1 MKGQSLNRPGRLI
14 RFIMVTALL
23 ATVAMVWALPRVDAS
38 YAVWFVVAVAV
49 GEWFASKMRES
60 TMVSL
65 TNVVGLVATIVGGPA
80 LAVISMVGA
89 LPVFLIRATDMR
101 WLRVSFNTGQYVLAS
116 LSGALVYEAITTA
129 AGATFPQVSALFAVL
144 AAAVTHSLVNHALVS
159 VAVSM
164 SSPDGFLD
172 TFRTVG
178 PSLTIQIPYAG
189 IAVLAV
195 VVMQTASTW
204 AMLLLAVPALVAR
217 QGLLAFQHLDDSY
230 DQLVRTIVDTIEMK
244 DRYTRG
250 HSERVAELSVTIAE
264 ELGVT
269 YEERRLTRYAAL
281 LHDVGK
287 VGVPLCIINKPGR
300 LDDAEFEIMKQHPS
314 IGAQILGDI
323 DFLEPALDIVR
334 YHHERLDGRGYP
346 YGVPGTELSR
356 IVRIVTAA
364 DAFDAMTSTRS
375 YRRAMP
381 VEDALAELRRCA
393 GNQFDPD
400 VVEALAVAVE
410 RLDWQPLDTPHADGC
425 DTTVQI
431 PLGTA
436 EERIERANT
445 GRPERT
451 PRREQRSGDAGWRLR

>member
-1 MKGQSLNRPGRLI
+1 MSRLSGMHI
-14 RFIMVTALL
+14 YVAGVVATSVLLL
-23 ATVAMVWALPRVDAS
+23 AWLVPSVDPYA
-38 YAVWFVVAVAV
+38 AVWVIAAGLITEAVATNLRDQV
-49 GEWFASKMRES
+49 RL
-60 TMVSL
+60 SL
-65 TNVVGLVATIVGGPA
+65 GNVVVLVATILGGPP
-80 LAVISMVGA
+80 LAIVGVLGSA
-89 LPVFLIRATDMR
+89 PVFLARATDQR
-101 WLRVSFNTGQYVLAS
+101 LLRATFNTAQLAIS
-116 LSGALVYEAITTA
+116 ASAAAFVYEVWL
-129 AGATFPQVSALFAVL
+129 GAFSASFPDWIALFGVVL
-144 AAAVTHSLVNHALVS
+144 AAVTYGLINVALVS
-159 VAVSM
+159 GIIVVTA
-164 SSPDGFLD
+164 GEHFLD
-172 TFRTVG
+172 AFRTIG
-178 PSLTIQIPYAG
+178 PSLAMQVPYSG
-189 IAVLAV
+189 IAVLAAV
-195 VVMQTASTW
+195 VISTTPTA
-204 AMLLLAVPALVAR
+204 AVLLLIVPALVAR